1 MNLRIS
7 NYCSLLHPLFCPG
20 VCIVII
26 SSSTNANQRRFQYI
40 IERQHNLMLIY
51 FFNNSS
57 RNLFTKLKVKKFNTY
72 DNFLLLTFVF
82 SSRMDAHCIIQIR
95 LTIIWQTYTIW
106 SKAQNLICSYLKSLA
121 IKNSRC
127 NSCSS
132 HSGIMLSVWRFS
144 MRHERTL
151 LNGDKIFLLFS
162 YHVIHCN
169 LANKPDRGLIL
180 NQFEDRG
187 LSGGRGGGRGY

>member
-7 NYCSLLHPLFCPG
+7 IYCSLLHPLFCPG

-106 SKAQNLICSYLKSLA
+106 SKAQNLTWLSNIRLLEVSCNKEFQMQQLFLTLWNHVVSVEIFHEARKDPVEGRQFSYL
-121 IKNSRC
+121 
-127 NSCSS
+127 
-132 HSGIMLSVWRFS
+132 
-144 MRHERTL
+144 
-151 LNGDKIFLLFS
+151 
-162 YHVIHCN
+162 VIHCN
-169 LANKPDRGLIL
+169 LANKPYGGLIL
-180 NQFEDRG
+180 KPIWG
-187 LSGGRGGGRGY
+187 